1 MGPAPDEK
9 LVEIYDSFDAFF
21 FPTKE
26 EGFGLPIVEAQARG
40 VPVIVFKDAR
50 IPEEACNYC
59 IRINEEFPQ
68 IDYIKSF
75 KEKYNDTLRKYA
87 SKFSLGISVKNIL
100 NSYVSIMLE
109 L

>member
-26 EGFGLPIVEAQARG
+26 EGFGLPIIEAQARG

-59 IRINEEFPQ
+59 IRINNDLLNIEEILSLKNQF
-68 IDYIKSF
+68 Y
-75 KEKYNDTLRKYA
+75 EKIIQY
-87 SKFSLGISVKNIL
+87 SKKFAWKNIMPNIL
-100 NSYVSIMLE
+100 NIYKSL